1 MNLPFWSVLGIEPTD
16 DIRAIKRAYAALA
29 HKISPEDEPEK
40 FRKIH
45 DAYKNALFYAEHK
58 KDLLIDEDDDISE
71 IRKTGKSDESGKS
84 GVSGIIDEPDTS
96 GEATV
101 LEESIEIGLFPP
113 VADTNPREA
122 SETEPGTGFDFSSLD
137 LDSIK
142 SESAADA
149 IIDDIVAFRE
159 DNRLT
164 SKEAVH
170 DLPHDLAMHL
180 SEKMFYMYEAL
191 ADAANDSEVWDSFME
206 EPLIKY
212 SLNFSLFRKWIIEN
226 LEEDC
231 SYKDK
236 LVQAFGKYEDT
247 ANNEEIIEISEAE
260 LKDENKRNRVNN
272 FFQRSEV
279 VVKIIPYIIL
289 VLIITSGF
297 ILLLLNKL
305 TPERLG
311 EWVGC
316 LVLIILYIGYVKYKQ
331 L

>member
-84 GVSGIIDEPDTS
+84 GVSGIIDEPD
-96 GEATV
+96 
-101 LEESIEIGLFPP
+101 
-113 VADTNPREA
+113 
-122 SETEPGTGFDFSSLD
+122 TGFDFSSLD

-236 LVQAFGKYEDT
+236 LVQAFRKYEDT

-260 LKDENKRNRVNN
+260 LKDEHKRNRVNN

>member
-84 GVSGIIDEPDTS
+84 GVSGIIDEPY
-96 GEATV
+96 
-101 LEESIEIGLFPP
+101 
-113 VADTNPREA
+113 
-122 SETEPGTGFDFSSLD
+122 TGFDFSSLD

-247 ANNEEIIEISEAE
+247 ANNEEIIEISEDE
-260 LKDENKRNRVNN
+260 LKDEHKRNRVNN

>member
-1 MNLPFWSVLGIEPTD
+1 
-16 DIRAIKRAYAALA
+16 
-29 HKISPEDEPEK
+29 
-40 FRKIH
+40 
-45 DAYKNALFYAEHK
+45 
-58 KDLLIDEDDDISE
+58 
-71 IRKTGKSDESGKS
+71 
-84 GVSGIIDEPDTS
+84 
-96 GEATV
+96 
-101 LEESIEIGLFPP
+101 
-113 VADTNPREA
+113 
-122 SETEPGTGFDFSSLD
+122 
-137 LDSIK
+137 
-142 SESAADA
+142 
-149 IIDDIVAFRE
+149 
-159 DNRLT
+159 
-164 SKEAVH
+164 
-170 DLPHDLAMHL
+170 MHL

-247 ANNEEIIEISEAE
+247 ANNEEIIEISEDE
-260 LKDENKRNRVNN
+260 LKDEHKRNRVNN

>member
-58 KDLLIDEDDDISE
+58 KDLLIDEDDDISK

-84 GVSGIIDEPDTS
+84 GVSGIID
-96 GEATV
+96 
-101 LEESIEIGLFPP
+101 
-113 VADTNPREA
+113 
-122 SETEPGTGFDFSSLD
+122 EPGTGFDFSSLD

-236 LVQAFGKYEDT
+236 LVHAFGKYEDT
-247 ANNEEIIEISEAE
+247 ANNEEIIEISEDE
-260 LKDENKRNRVNN
+260 LKDEHKRNRVNN

>member
-58 KDLLIDEDDDISE
+58 KDLLIDEDDDISK

-84 GVSGIIDEPDTS
+84 GVSGIIDEPD
-96 GEATV
+96 
-101 LEESIEIGLFPP
+101 
-113 VADTNPREA
+113 
-122 SETEPGTGFDFSSLD
+122 TGFDFSSLD

-170 DLPHDLAMHL
+170 DLPHVLAMHL

-236 LVQAFGKYEDT
+236 LVHAFGKYEDT
-247 ANNEEIIEISEAE
+247 ANNEEIIEISEDE
-260 LKDENKRNRVNN
+260 LKDEHKRNRVNN

>member
-84 GVSGIIDEPDTS
+84 GVSGIIDEPD
-96 GEATV
+96 
-101 LEESIEIGLFPP
+101 
-113 VADTNPREA
+113 
-122 SETEPGTGFDFSSLD
+122 TGFDFSSLD

-236 LVQAFGKYEDT
+236 LVHAFGKYEDT
-247 ANNEEIIEISEAE
+247 ANNEEIIEISEDE
-260 LKDENKRNRVNN
+260 LKDEHKRNRVNN

-297 ILLLLNKL
+297 ILLLLNK
-305 TPERLG
+305 
-311 EWVGC
+311 
-316 LVLIILYIGYVKYKQ
+316 Q
-331 L
+331 

>member
-84 GVSGIIDEPDTS
+84 GVSGIIDEPD
-96 GEATV
+96 
-101 LEESIEIGLFPP
+101 
-113 VADTNPREA
+113 
-122 SETEPGTGFDFSSLD
+122 TGFDFSSLD

-236 LVQAFGKYEDT
+236 LVHAFGKYEDT

-260 LKDENKRNRVNN
+260 LNDEHKRNRVNN

>member
-84 GVSGIIDEPDTS
+84 GVSGIIDEPD
-96 GEATV
+96 
-101 LEESIEIGLFPP
+101 
-113 VADTNPREA
+113 
-122 SETEPGTGFDFSSLD
+122 TGFDFSSLD

-247 ANNEEIIEISEAE
+247 ANNEEIIEISEDE
-260 LKDENKRNRVNN
+260 LKDEHKRNRVNN

>member
-84 GVSGIIDEPDTS
+84 GVSGIIDEPD
-96 GEATV
+96 
-101 LEESIEIGLFPP
+101 
-113 VADTNPREA
+113 
-122 SETEPGTGFDFSSLD
+122 TGFDFSSLD

-260 LKDENKRNRVNN
+260 LNDEHKRNRVNN

>member
-84 GVSGIIDEPDTS
+84 GVSGIIDEPD
-96 GEATV
+96 
-101 LEESIEIGLFPP
+101 
-113 VADTNPREA
+113 
-122 SETEPGTGFDFSSLD
+122 TGFDFSSLD

-236 LVQAFGKYEDT
+236 LVHAFGKYEDT
-247 ANNEEIIEISEAE
+247 ANNEEIIEISEDE
-260 LKDENKRNRVNN
+260 LKDEHKRNRVNN
-272 FFQRSEV
+272 FFQRSEA

>member
-84 GVSGIIDEPDTS
+84 GVSGIIDEPDT
-96 GEATV
+96 
-101 LEESIEIGLFPP
+101 
-113 VADTNPREA
+113 
-122 SETEPGTGFDFSSLD
+122 GFDFSSLD
-137 LDSIK
+137 LDSIN

-260 LKDENKRNRVNN
+260 LKDEHKRNRVNN

>member
-58 KDLLIDEDDDISE
+58 KDLLIDEDDDISK

-84 GVSGIIDEPDTS
+84 GVSGIIDEPD
-96 GEATV
+96 
-101 LEESIEIGLFPP
+101 
-113 VADTNPREA
+113 
-122 SETEPGTGFDFSSLD
+122 TGFDFSSLD

-247 ANNEEIIEISEAE
+247 ANNEEIIEISEDE
-260 LKDENKRNRVNN
+260 LKDEHKRNRVNN

>member
-84 GVSGIIDEPDTS
+84 GVSGIIDEPD
-96 GEATV
+96 
-101 LEESIEIGLFPP
+101 
-113 VADTNPREA
+113 
-122 SETEPGTGFDFSSLD
+122 TGFDFSSLD

-260 LKDENKRNRVNN
+260 LKDEHKRNRVNN

>member
-84 GVSGIIDEPDTS
+84 GVSGIIDEPDT
-96 GEATV
+96 E
-101 LEESIEIGLFPP
+101 
-113 VADTNPREA
+113 
-122 SETEPGTGFDFSSLD
+122 FDFSSLD

-236 LVQAFGKYEDT
+236 LVHAFGKYEDT
-247 ANNEEIIEISEAE
+247 ANNEEIIEISEDE
-260 LKDENKRNRVNN
+260 LKDEHKRNRVNN

>member
-84 GVSGIIDEPDTS
+84 GVSGIIDEPDT
-96 GEATV
+96 E
-101 LEESIEIGLFPP
+101 
-113 VADTNPREA
+113 
-122 SETEPGTGFDFSSLD
+122 FDFSSLD

-236 LVQAFGKYEDT
+236 LVHAFGKYEDT

-260 LKDENKRNRVNN
+260 LKDEHKRNRVNN

>member
-84 GVSGIIDEPDTS
+84 GVSGIIDEPDT
-96 GEATV
+96 E
-101 LEESIEIGLFPP
+101 
-113 VADTNPREA
+113 
-122 SETEPGTGFDFSSLD
+122 FDFSSLD

-236 LVQAFGKYEDT
+236 LVHAFGKYEDT
-247 ANNEEIIEISEAE
+247 ANNDEIIEISEAE
-260 LKDENKRNRVNN
+260 LKDEHKRNRVNN

>member
-71 IRKTGKSDESGKS
+71 IRKTGKSDESGKC
-84 GVSGIIDEPDTS
+84 GVSGIIDEPD
-96 GEATV
+96 
-101 LEESIEIGLFPP
+101 
-113 VADTNPREA
+113 
-122 SETEPGTGFDFSSLD
+122 TGFDFSSLD

-247 ANNEEIIEISEAE
+247 ANNEEIIEISEDE
-260 LKDENKRNRVNN
+260 LKDEHKRNRVNI

>member
-84 GVSGIIDEPDTS
+84 GVSGIIDEPD
-96 GEATV
+96 
-101 LEESIEIGLFPP
+101 
-113 VADTNPREA
+113 
-122 SETEPGTGFDFSSLD
+122 TGFDFSSLD

-236 LVQAFGKYEDT
+236 LVQAFGKYENT
-247 ANNEEIIEISEAE
+247 ANNEEIIEISEDE
-260 LKDENKRNRVNN
+260 LKDEHKRNRVNN

>member
-16 DIRAIKRAYAALA
+16 DIRAIKRAYSALA

-58 KDLLIDEDDDISE
+58 KDLLIDE
-71 IRKTGKSDESGKS
+71 
-84 GVSGIIDEPDTS
+84 
-96 GEATV
+96 
-101 LEESIEIGLFPP
+101 
-113 VADTNPREA
+113 ADTNPREA
-122 SETEPGTGFDFSSLD
+122 SETEPDTGFDFSSLD

-149 IIDDIVAFRE
+149 IIDDIVAFRD

-212 SLNFSLFRKWIIEN
+212 SLNFSLYLF
-226 LEEDC
+226 
-231 SYKDK
+231 
-236 LVQAFGKYEDT
+236 FG
-247 ANNEEIIEISEAE
+247 
-260 LKDENKRNRVNN
+260 V
-272 FFQRSEV
+272 
-279 VVKIIPYIIL
+279 
-289 VLIITSGF
+289 
-297 ILLLLNKL
+297 
-305 TPERLG
+305 
-311 EWVGC
+311 
-316 LVLIILYIGYVKYKQ
+316 
-331 L
+331 

>member
-84 GVSGIIDEPDTS
+84 GVSGIID
-96 GEATV
+96 
-101 LEESIEIGLFPP
+101 
-113 VADTNPREA
+113 
-122 SETEPGTGFDFSSLD
+122 EPGTGFDFSSLD

-236 LVQAFGKYEDT
+236 LVHAFGKYEDT
-247 ANNEEIIEISEAE
+247 ANNEEIIEISEDE
-260 LKDENKRNRVNN
+260 LKDEHKRNRVNN